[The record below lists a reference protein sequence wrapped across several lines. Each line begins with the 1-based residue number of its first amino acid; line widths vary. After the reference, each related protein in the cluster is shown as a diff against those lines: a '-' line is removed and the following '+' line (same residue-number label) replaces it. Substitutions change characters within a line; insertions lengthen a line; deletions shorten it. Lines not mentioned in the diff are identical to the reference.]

1 MQIGNGLWGVA
12 IMEVID
18 IEAFIM
24 VVLLIVNIPLY
35 KIIFKP
41 MFRDSD
47 DFKESVRYSFTPD
60 LFSLFRGQYWKDQI
74 GEAKLS
80 FFIIACI
87 SAIAFEYFIIKAVI
101 GIFV

>member
-35 KIIFKP
+35 KIIFKA
-41 MFRDSD
+41 M
-47 DFKESVRYSFTPD
+47 FKESVRYSFTPD